1 MFCVPFTAVI
11 ACRRVG
17 DVSDFQVGLRAD
29 KASRAVFLGRLM
41 RGRGKSGGFLA
52 GPYEAGGRCAILLRR
67 FVYRAAAD
75 TSRRRSR
82 SGRYRPLRLR
92 RRTKCRE
99 VRRISGGPPC
109 SRLLLVFCKRQAF
122 KAVVARA
129 VAHRGHILAA
139 GDDKMLAQ
147 MDSHGVQRV
156 EKPPRRRDVG
166 LRRRDCDRQRECTIY
181 T

>member
-1 MFCVPFTAVI
+1 MCNLT
-11 ACRRVG
+11 
-17 DVSDFQVGLRAD
+17 S
-29 KASRAVFLGRLM
+29 
-41 RGRGKSGGFLA
+41 
-52 GPYEAGGRCAILLRR
+52 R

-82 SGRYRPLRLR
+82 SGRCRPLRLR
-92 RRTKCRE
+92 RRTKCGE
-99 VRRISGGPPC
+99 VRRISGGPPR

-147 MDSHGVQRV
+147 MDSDGVQRV
-156 EKPPRRRDVG
+156 EKPPRRRNVG
-166 LRRRDCDRQRECTIY
+166 LRRRDCDKQREYTIY

>member
-109 SRLLLVFCKRQAF
+109 
-122 KAVVARA
+122 
-129 VAHRGHILAA
+129 ILSGAEAAAA
-139 GDDKMLAQ
+139 GNGRCGFGAGLYQ
-147 MDSHGVQRV
+147 
-156 EKPPRRRDVG
+156 PP
-166 LRRRDCDRQRECTIY
+166 LCTQNAEVKLHIVRPPH
-181 T
+181 TVPPKSRPICPVRA